1 MKPLADCKLY
11 AFVDTAYLH
20 GRAPE
25 VVAQQLCDGGA
36 DLIQLRAKTSSP
48 AEIRRMAGA
57 IAPVLRKANVGL
69 VINDHLDI
77 AREVGAE
84 VCHLGQEDFFD
95 VGFTHVAQLATGIT
109 PEEAELA
116 AEMPPEPAGRD
127 ACATAVTQAS
137 LPAGSRSIL
146 APCFQPDTQ
155 SGATSSQLKIGLST
169 HAPAQAERAVAA
181 GADYVAIG
189 PIYATGT
196 KPTAKPVT
204 LDYVRWAAANVKVP
218 WFAIGGINLQTI
230 DAVLEAGATR
240 ICVVSAILNAP
251 DVTKACAEFRKKL
264 G

>member
-48 AEIRRMAGA
+48 DDIRCMAEA

-77 AREVGAE
+77 AREVSADI
-84 VCHLGQEDFFD
+84 CHLGQEDFFD
-95 VGFTHVAQLATGIT
+95 AGHKHVSEVRGVKS
-109 PEEAELA
+109 EV
-116 AEMPPEPAGRD
+116 R
-127 ACATAVTQAS
+127 
-137 LPAGSRSIL
+137 
-146 APCFQPDTQ
+146 
-155 SGATSSQLKIGLST
+155 IGLST

-181 GADYVAIG
+181 GADYIAIG

-204 LDYVRWAAANVKVP
+204 LEYVRWAKANVKVP

-230 DAVLEAGATR
+230 DAVLEAGAER

-251 DVTKACAEFRKKL
+251 DVAKACAEFKRRL